1 MRRHRR
7 NTALAVP
14 LFIALLAAPAIVQEG
29 LVSPWASW
37 GLPLLAAAGVFVALA
52 GVIGLARTLGSGK
65 PSPEARESCGK
76 AASARQEPVGD
87 SGAAEEAEPDMALAE
102 ALDELEPESLMDL
115 VGALQEMG
123 RHGDALE
130 VLARLAELK
139 EGDYREDMARALRRM
154 RRQWRPEP
162 SAST

>member
-7 NTALAVP
+7 NATLTVP
-14 LFIALLAAPAIVQEG
+14 LFIALLATPAIVQEG

-37 GLPLLAAAGVFVALA
+37 GFPLLSAAGVFAALA
-52 GVIGLARTLGSGK
+52 GGLSLAWTLGGGK
-65 PSPEARESCGK
+65 PSRQTRGSREK
-76 AASARQEPVGD
+76 AASARQEPAGD
-87 SGAAEEAEPDMALAE
+87 DGAAEKPEPDM

-115 VGALQEMG
+115 ARALQEMG

-130 VLARLAELK
+130 VLARVAELK

-162 SAST
+162 FANP